1 MGSETDDIINEL
13 FDFFLEKYQENQKK
27 KTKDSK
33 FAFESVDLLYY
44 SLRKTTL
51 RRGKSYIKSLEWL
64 RNKKATITTKNEKD
78 YKCLQYAL
86 TVALNHQK
94 IESHPDR
101 ISNIESFINQYNW
114 KDIDFPSHQK
124 DWKKFEQ
131 NNKTIALNILF
142 VPHNTKTMRLAYK
155 LKYNRKRENQ
165 VVLEINDY

>member
-1 MGSETDDIINEL
+1 M
-13 FDFFLEKYQENQKK
+13 
-27 KTKDSK
+27 
-33 FAFESVDLLYY
+33 YY

-142 VPHNTKTMRLAYK
+142 VPHNTKTIRLPYK
-155 LKYNRKRENQ
+155 SKYNRKRENQ
-165 VVLEINDY
+165 VVLLMIINGKKWYYLALKSTSKTYN